1 MYGPAT
7 AKPGSANLIQSLLN
21 YVRVPTKILAIFG
34 LALAST
40 IMVAGLAVWTWYDF
54 SDVLADAETID
65 SSTAMAMDTVARS
78 SLQAVDGV
86 LESVVGRIDREGIGS
101 LAAESGKQA
110 LERYARRLPG
120 TGAIYVADSAGNV
133 VAAVPSLRT
142 PINVSDRE
150 WFRSLKD
157 EKVEPLVGQAF
168 RSSPY
173 VGRAL
178 RGDTASNLFFPVAR
192 AIRGPDGAFV
202 GAVQVGVEVAYFAD
216 VFRALDRGF
225 RSLDVRSAG
234 KTRYVSNERR
244 VGRSRFSRDR
254 DALPPKRWQHR
265 RTSHC

>member
-7 AKPGSANLIQSLLN
+7 AKPGCANLIQSLSN
-21 YVRVPTKILAIFG
+21 YVRVPTNILVMIG

-65 SSTAMAMDTVARS
+65 SSTAMAMDGVARS

-86 LESVVGRIDREGIGS
+86 LESVVERIDREGIGS
-101 LAAESGKQA
+101 LVAESGKQA
-110 LERYARRLPG
+110 LERYARRLPR
-120 TGAIYVADSAGNV
+120 TGAIYVADSTGKV

-142 PINVSDRE
+142 PTNVSDRE

-173 VGRAL
+173 VGRVL
-178 RGDTASNLFFPVAR
+178 RGDTANNLFFPVAR
-192 AIRGPDGAFV
+192 AIRGLDGTFV
-202 GAVQVGVEVAYFAD
+202 GAVQVGVEVAYLAD
-216 VFRALDRGF
+216 LLRG
-225 RSLDVRSAG
+225 VE
-234 KTRYVSNERR
+234 N
-244 VGRSRFSRDR
+244 
-254 DALPPKRWQHR
+254 
-265 RTSHC
+265 